1 MFEDFKLKVFKA
13 VATCHSFTL
22 ASRELNISQPAVSQ
36 NIAELERLAGVS
48 LFDRKYGEVSLTD
61 AGKVFELLADRILK
75 DYNDLNSVFRDFSG
89 FEAVIKQAQTLKEDP
104 RFEAIKELYLK

>member
-1 MFEDFKLKVFKA
+1 MLEDFKLKVFKA

-36 NIAELERLAGVS
+36 NIADLEKQTGVQ
-48 LFDRKYGEVSLTD
+48 LFVRNRGEVILTD

-75 DYNDLNSVFRDFSG
+75 DYDSLNAVFKEYSTFDSV
-89 FEAVIKQAQTLKEDP
+89 VKQAQSLKEDP

>member
-13 VATCHSFTL
+13 VASCHSFTL

-36 NIAELERLAGVS
+36 NIADIERMAGVS
-48 LFDRKYGEVSLTD
+48 LFLRNRGEVVLTD
-61 AGKVFELLADRILK
+61 AGKVFEMLADRILK
-75 DYNDLNSVFRDFSG
+75 DYDEMNSVFQDFSS
-89 FEAVIKQAQTLKEDP
+89 FESIVRQAQTLKEDP